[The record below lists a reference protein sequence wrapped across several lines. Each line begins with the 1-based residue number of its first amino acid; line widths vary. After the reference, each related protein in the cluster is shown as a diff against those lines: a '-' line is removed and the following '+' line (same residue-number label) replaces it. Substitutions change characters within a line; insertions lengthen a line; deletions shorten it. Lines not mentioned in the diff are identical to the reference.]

1 LKAVL
6 LVGGAG
12 TRMRPL
18 TYVLPKCLLP
28 VGGKPLL
35 ERTIGYLESHGINE
49 FVLCVAYL
57 KKQIIETFGDGSSLG
72 VKIEYAESETPMG
85 TAGQLRTAAS
95 LLDGT
100 FVAMN
105 GDIVT
110 NLNIGNLIAT
120 HKKIPA
126 IATLALKEFGVK
138 IPYGHVVVEND
149 GSVKA
154 FEEKPTLN
162 YMANAGVYVME
173 PRLLESIPKGKAS
186 SLETEV
192 FPLLISK
199 GERIN
204 TFFESAY
211 WADVGSMADF
221 ERVNDE
227 ALTDPSIV
235 IPRKTP

>member
-1 LKAVL
+1 
-6 LVGGAG
+6 
-12 TRMRPL
+12 MRPL

-35 ERTIGYLESHGINE
+35 ERTMAYLQTYDIDE

-57 KKQIIETFGDGSSLG
+57 KKQIIDRFGDGSSLG

-85 TAGQLRTAAS
+85 TAGQLKTAAS
-95 LLDGT
+95 FLRET
-100 FVAMN
+100 FVVMN

-110 NLNIGNLIAT
+110 DLNIGKLADFHREAGGIAT
-120 HKKIPA
+120 I
-126 IATLALKEFGVK
+126 ALKEFGVR
-138 IPYGHVVVEND
+138 IPYGHVVVND
-149 GSVKA
+149 DGTVKA

-162 YMANAGVYVME
+162 YLANAGVYVME
-173 PRLLESIPKGKAS
+173 PRLLDAIQGGKVS
-186 SLETEV
+186 SLETDV
-192 FPLLISK
+192 FPRLISK
-199 GERIN
+199 GEKLN
-204 TFFESAY
+204 TFFEQAY

-235 IPRKTP
+235 VPRKNTN